1 MSKTTENHAMTV
13 PAGGVPER
21 RMTRR
26 MLWMKRLPHLAWL
39 LLLVPFSWSDYN
51 MSQASAVV
59 VLIIV
64 AVGYNLIVGY
74 SGQFVMFSAAMVGIG
89 AYGMAW
95 LLEQGIAWPIDLL
108 AVMAAT
114 GAAGYL
120 VGAATVRF
128 QGIYLALVSVGLSQ
142 AVGVVLSNW
151 TVTGGENGLAVP
163 NISLGGS
170 NPPSAAAIYFLVL
183 LMTAVSLLVAWRLT
197 SSQWARNLKAV
208 SHNEIAAMASGI
220 NAASVRRSAVGVGS
234 IYWGLA
240 GGLSAI
246 VAGYLSPDDY
256 SLTQSTSHL
265 AMIVVG
271 GLGTFAGPVIGAVVL
286 GAIPDFLKFSNGYQ
300 TLLFAGILYL
310 VVLAYPGGLH
320 EGFVRTGRL
329 IGRRLG
335 LAEAALPEEAEIVL
349 GAGTADQG
357 NVPGAADSGILT

>member
-1 MSKTTENHAMTV
+1 MSRV
-13 PAGGVPER
+13 
-21 RMTRR
+21 TRR
-26 MLWMKRLPHLAWL
+26 GVAPVGTGPRGRDARRSLWIKRLPHLAWL
-39 LLLVPFSWSDYN
+39 LLLAPLTWSQYN

-74 SGQFVMFSAAMVGIG
+74 GGQFVMFSAAMVGVG

-95 LLEQGIAWPIDLL
+95 LLEQGIAWPLDLL

-114 GAAGYL
+114 GIAGYL

-128 QGIYLALVSVGLSQ
+128 HGIYLALVSVGLSE
-142 AVGVVLSNW
+142 AVGIVLGNW
-151 TVTGGENGLAVP
+151 SVTGGENGLAVP
-163 NISLGGS
+163 SFPLGGS
-170 NPPSAAAIYFLVL
+170 NPPSATAVYL
-183 LMTAVSLLVAWRLT
+183 LILISTVVSLLVAWRLT
-197 SSQWARNLKAV
+197 SSQWARNLRAV
-208 SHNEIAAMASGI
+208 SHNEIAATASGI
-220 NAASVRRSAVGVGS
+220 NPAAVRRTVVGVGS
-234 IYWGLA
+234 VYWGLA

-271 GLGTFAGPVIGAVVL
+271 GLGTFAGPVMGAVVL
-286 GAIPDFLKFSNGYQ
+286 GAIPDILKFSNGGQ

-310 VVLAYPGGLH
+310 VVLTFPGGLH
-320 EGFVRTGRL
+320 EGFVRIGRL

-335 LAEAALPEEAEIVL
+335 LAEAALPEEPELIL
-349 GAGTADQG
+349 GGGSVAQEPAS
-357 NVPGAADSGILT
+357 GAADPGVLA

>member
-1 MSKTTENHAMTV
+1 MSKVTGREMAGA
-13 PAGGVPER
+13 PAQSASER
-21 RMTRR
+21 RRSRR
-26 MLWMKRLPHLAWL
+26 SVWIRRLPHLGWL
-39 LLLVPFSWSDYN
+39 LLLAPFTWSQYN
-51 MSQASAVV
+51 MSQAAAVV

-95 LLEQGIAWPIDLL
+95 LLEQGIAWPVDLV

-114 GAAGYL
+114 GVAGYL

-128 QGIYLALVSVGLSQ
+128 QGIYLALVSVGLSE
-142 AVGVVLSNW
+142 AVGIVLSNW
-151 TVTGGENGLAVP
+151 SVTGGEDGLAVP

-183 LMTAVSLLVAWRLT
+183 LMTVISLLVAWRLT

-208 SHNEIAAMASGI
+208 SHNEIAATVSGI
-220 NAASVRRSAVGVGS
+220 NPAAVRRTVVGVGS

-246 VAGYLSPDDY
+246 VSGYLSPDDY

-286 GAIPDFLKFSNGYQ
+286 GAIPDVLKFSDSAQ

-310 VVLAYPGGLH
+310 VVLTFPGGLH
-320 EGFVRTGRL
+320 EGFVRIGRL

-335 LAEAALPEEAEIVL
+335 LTEAELPEEPEIVL
-349 GAGTADQG
+349 SAGSLAQENGPGTPDQG
-357 NVPGAADSGILT
+357 LAT